1 MKRSRKLLLTILIL
15 SIPLLTI
22 SAEPPTLNEVTSA
35 IKPETLYP
43 GSLVI
48 TAIQNL
54 ITMYETEMQTA
65 TEEAGRTAAAT
76 IEAVMQKEKDELAAW
91 YDAELLKI
99 QTELDKE
106 VKKESLA
113 VRI

>member
-1 MKRSRKLLLTILIL
+1 
-15 SIPLLTI
+15 
-22 SAEPPTLNEVTSA
+22 
-35 IKPETLYP
+35 
-43 GSLVI
+43 
-48 TAIQNL
+48 
-54 ITMYETEMQTA
+54 MQTA

-106 VKKESLA
+106 VKKRKAWRSGFSVMTGAAIVGITFALLK
-113 VRI
+113 